1 MFNVLQPNNRR
12 NNKNKTGNSFEQMV
26 RALNEQQQSSSTT
39 APRSPNM
46 TPRAPNM
53 PARANNMT
61 PRAPN
66 MPARANNMTPRAPNM
81 PARVNN
87 MTPRAPNMSQSMRSP
102 TIARNAEAVGNIK
115 PLNIGSTLNLEIP
128 KNLEEIEPV
137 MNANQLAKLQ
147 KNKNIATR
155 KANVTQFLY
164 NIFTFLN
171 QIKLYH
177 WQTRSYSRHIASD
190 KLFSELVEKIDEFVE
205 TYMGRYKRMYINEIP
220 NMDMTLELENMNDEE
235 MNTYLREV
243 VLEYFSQDLRSLID
257 ENDTDLANIKDE
269 IIGKIHQ
276 TLYLFTL
283 KNGNKPRFNK

>member
-1 MFNVLQPNNRR
+1 MFNILEPNNKR

-26 RALNEQQQSSSTT
+26 KALNEQQQQQ
-39 APRSPNM
+39 
-46 TPRAPNM
+46 PRAPNM
-53 PARANNMT
+53 QQVPRAPNT
-61 PRAPN
+61 IPRAPN
-66 MPARANNMTPRAPNM
+66 MAPRAPNM
-81 PARVNN
+81 QQV
-87 MTPRAPNMSQSMRSP
+87 PRAPNMAPRAPNMQQVPRAP
-102 TIARNAEAVGNIK
+102 TVVPRMNEPVGNIK

-128 KNLEEIEPV
+128 KNIEVIEPA

-147 KNKNIATR
+147 KNKNIAAR

-171 QIKLYH
+171 QLKLYH

-190 KLFSELVEKIDEFVE
+190 KLFGELVESIDEFVE
-205 TYMGRYKRMYINEIP
+205 TYMGRYKRMYINDVP
-220 NMDMTLELENMNDEE
+220 NMEMTLELENMNDDE

-243 VLEYFSQDLRSLID
+243 VLTYFSQDIRSLIG
-257 ENDTDLANIKDE
+257 ENDTDLANIRDE
-269 IIGKIHQ
+269 IVGKINQ